1 MCVRWY
7 SISTNHGQAWFYLCA
22 VFACK
27 DVDISLYYPFTIKN
41 AGALTDVA
49 SLSKA
54 QIEIYLDQ
62 CWRYWTNIGLRQVL
76 HVSVYLLYYRQRIF
90 T

>member
-1 MCVRWY
+1 M
-7 SISTNHGQAWFYLCA
+7 
-22 VFACK
+22 K
-27 DVDISLYYPFTIKN
+27 DVDISLYYPFTMKN

-54 QIEIYLDQ
+54 QIKIYLDQ

-76 HVSVYLLYYRQRIF
+76 HVSVYLLYYRRRIF